1 MVIISLFIF
10 LIARGLQISAKA
22 PDLFGRLIAIGVSSL
37 IGLQVIG
44 NLAVV
49 SNTIPVTRNITS
61 TF

>member
-10 LIARGLQISAKA
+10 LIAKGLQISAKA